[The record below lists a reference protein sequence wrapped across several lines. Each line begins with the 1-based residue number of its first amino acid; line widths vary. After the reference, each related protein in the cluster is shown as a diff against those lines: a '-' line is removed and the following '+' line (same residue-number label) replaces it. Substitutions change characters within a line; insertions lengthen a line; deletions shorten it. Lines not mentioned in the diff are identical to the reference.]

1 MLQRPKQVRRYAFGN
16 FGNGTNKLLSVD
28 QSP

>member
-1 MLQRPKQVRRYAFGN
+1 MPQKPKQVRRYACGN
-16 FGNGTNKLLSVD
+16 FGNGTNKLPSVD